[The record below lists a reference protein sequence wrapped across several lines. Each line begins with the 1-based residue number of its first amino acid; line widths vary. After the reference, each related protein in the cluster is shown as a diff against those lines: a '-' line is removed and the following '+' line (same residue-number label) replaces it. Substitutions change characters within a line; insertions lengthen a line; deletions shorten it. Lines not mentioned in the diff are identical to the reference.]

1 MGQEKGGDYIC
12 LCFRKQVGGKER
24 GSERDRD
31 REKGAMGVKESVRER

>member
-1 MGQEKGGDYIC
+1 MGQERGEITYVCVLGNKW
-12 LCFRKQVGGKER
+12 GGKER